1 MIKEFIGHLHP
12 VVVHLPIGILLL
24 ACLFQLLTTKERYA
38 VLQSATRISL
48 LLGMI
53 SSIIAC
59 ISGYILSVT
68 EEYDEQLVNTHKWF
82 GITLAVISILFYYLY
97 QQKPNRKIH
106 SRISILLVALIIVT
120 GHLGGSLTH
129 GSDFLTK
136 SFDGS
141 AKEANL
147 VPKPIPDVQEAIA
160 YNDVIQPLFQRK
172 CYSCHGKTRQKGGLR
187 IDQPDRLMKGGKDGV
202 VIKAGDAENSDMIR
216 RLLLAREDEDHMP
229 PKEKS
234 QLRENEIALI
244 HWWISSGAPFD
255 KKVKDLPQSEKIKP
269 ILLALQSPGEET
281 MAGSDIPDKP
291 AEKADEAS
299 LQKLKEAGILVLP
312 VSQNTNYLLANFV
325 TAPKNGDAEVR
336 LLLPLKKQLVWLRLG
351 SSAITDSSLEI
362 LAGFNN
368 LRRLQLDHTQV
379 TDKGLAKLK
388 KLDELRYL
396 NLVGTK
402 VTAEGVL
409 QLKEL
414 KKLESLY
421 LYQTGV
427 TESTREILKV
437 GFPKTN
443 IDYGG
448 YTVPMLDSDTAILKK
463 PKNQ

>member
-1 MIKEFIGHLHP
+1 
-12 VVVHLPIGILLL
+12 
-24 ACLFQLLTTKERYA
+24 
-38 VLQSATRISL
+38 
-48 LLGMI
+48 
-53 SSIIAC
+53 
-59 ISGYILSVT
+59 
-68 EEYDEQLVNTHKWF
+68 
-82 GITLAVISILFYYLY
+82 
-97 QQKPNRKIH
+97 
-106 SRISILLVALIIVT
+106 
-120 GHLGGSLTH
+120 
-129 GSDFLTK
+129 
-136 SFDGS
+136 
-141 AKEANL
+141 
-147 VPKPIPDVQEAIA
+147 
-160 YNDVIQPLFQRK
+160 
-172 CYSCHGKTRQKGGLR
+172 
-187 IDQPDRLMKGGKDGV
+187 MKGGKDGV

-269 ILLALQSPGEET
+269 ILLALQSAGEER

-291 AEKADEAS
+291 VEKADEAS
-299 LQKLKEAGILVLP
+299 LQKLKEAGILILP

-388 KLDELRYL
+388 KLNELRYL

-427 TESTREILKV
+427 NESTREILKG

-448 YTVPMLDSDTAILKK
+448 YTVPMLASDTAVLKK